1 MLSQVTITT
10 VKATVPALEAHGKD
24 ITTAFYKKLFE
35 THPQLLNIFNHTNQ
49 QKGRQQNALAT
60 TILAAAKYID
70 QLEILLPAVKQIA
83 HKHRSLQVMPEHYPV
98 VGETL
103 LWAIKD
109 VLGEA
114 ATDDI
119 LNAWGEAYG
128 VIADIFISVEKEM
141 YEKSAADYGWEGY
154 KSFIVSKKVQ
164 ESDNITSFYLKA
176 QDGSKL
182 PMFSPGQYISI
193 RVSIPGE
200 QYLLNRQYSLTALP
214 NEDYYRISVKREALE
229 GLPEGKVSNYLHN
242 FVNEGNHLEVTA
254 PAGDFTINIDDSAPI
269 HFIAAGV
276 GITPFMSMLHT
287 LADSN
292 SHRAISVI
300 HAVQNEKL
308 QAFHQELTELHE
320 KLSNFN
326 ASFYYEEGNVSQKQN
341 AFQYLSGRV
350 NDDTLHQLDTTG
362 VYYICGPVPFMQY
375 VVSTLY
381 KLGISKEQVIYEFFG
396 PSMKIKEQ

>member
-1 MLSQVTITT
+1 MLSQTTITT

-24 ITTAFYKKLFE
+24 ITTAFYQKLFE

-70 QLEILLPAVKQIA
+70 QLGVLLPAVKQIA
-83 HKHRSLQVMPEHYPV
+83 HKHRSLQVKPEHYPV

-128 VIADIFISVEKEM
+128 VIADIFISVEKDM
-141 YEKSAADYGWEGY
+141 YEEATADNGWEGY
-154 KSFIVSKKVQ
+154 KSFIVSKKTQ

-176 QDGSKL
+176 KDGSML
-182 PMFSPGQYISI
+182 PAFTPGQYISV
-193 RVSIPGE
+193 RVNIPGE

-214 NEDYYRISVKREALE
+214 NADYFRISVKREALK
-229 GLPEGKVSNYLHN
+229 GLPEGKVSNYLHD
-242 FVNEGNHLEVTA
+242 FVNEGDHLEVTV
-254 PAGDFTINIDDSAPI
+254 PAGDFTMNIDNSTPI

-308 QAFHQELTELHE
+308 QAFHQELTELYE

-326 ASFYYEEGNVSQKQN
+326 ASFYYEEGDVSQKQN
-341 AFQYLSGRV
+341 IFQYFSGRV
-350 NDDTLHQLDTTG
+350 NDDTLQQLDTAG

-381 KLGISKEQVIYEFFG
+381 KLGVPKEQVKYEFFG
-396 PSMKIKEQ
+396 PSLEIQEQ

>member
-1 MLSQVTITT
+1 MLSQSTITT
-10 VKATVPALEAHGKD
+10 IKATVPALEAYGTD

-60 TILAAAKYID
+60 TVLAAAKYID
-70 QLEILLPAVKQIA
+70 QLEVLLPAVKQIA
-83 HKHRSLQVMPEHYPV
+83 HKHRSLQVKPEHYPI

-109 VLGEA
+109 VLKDA
-114 ATDDI
+114 ATEEI

-141 YEKSAADYGWEGY
+141 YEEAAADLGWEGY

-164 ESDNITSFYLKA
+164 ESNNITSFYLKA
-176 QDGSKL
+176 EDGSKL
-182 PMFSPGQYISI
+182 PAFSPGQYISV
-193 RVSIPGE
+193 RVSIPNE

-214 NEDYYRISVKREALE
+214 NEDYFRISVKREALD
-229 GLPEGKVSNYLHN
+229 GLPAGKVSNYLHD
-242 FVNEGNHLEVTA
+242 FINEGDALEVTA
-254 PAGDFTINIDDSAPI
+254 PAGDFTIDLYQSKPI

-287 LADSN
+287 LADAK
-292 SHRAISVI
+292 SHRDLTVI
-300 HAVQNEKL
+300 HAVQNEQV
-308 QAFHQELTELHE
+308 QAFHQELTSFQNQLP
-320 KLSNFN
+320 NFS
-326 ASFYYEEGNVSQKQN
+326 ASFYYENGESSQKQEG
-341 AFQYLSGRV
+341 FQYFAGRV
-350 NDDTLHQLDTTG
+350 NESALQQLDTTG
-362 VYYICGPVPFMQY
+362 IYYVCGPVPFMQY

-381 KLGISKEQVIYEFFG
+381 KLGVSEEQVKYEFFG
-396 PSMKIKEQ
+396 PSMSIQQS

>member
-1 MLSQVTITT
+1 MLSQSTITT
-10 VKATVPALEAHGKD
+10 IKATVPALEAYGKD

-60 TILAAAKYID
+60 TVLAAAKYID
-70 QLEILLPAVKQIA
+70 QLEVLLPAVKQIA
-83 HKHRSLQVMPEHYPV
+83 HKHRSLQVLPEHYPV

-109 VLGEA
+109 VLGDA
-114 ATDDI
+114 ATDEI

-141 YEKSAADYGWEGY
+141 YEEAAAELGWEGY
-154 KSFIVSKKVQ
+154 KSFIISKKVQ

-176 QDGSKL
+176 AAGAKL
-182 PMFSPGQYISI
+182 PAFNPGQYITV

-214 NEDYYRISVKREALE
+214 NEDYYRISVKREAIE
-229 GLPEGKVSNYLHN
+229 GSPAGKVSNYLHD
-242 FVNEGNHLEVTA
+242 FINEGDAIEVTA
-254 PAGDFTINIDDSAPI
+254 PAGDFTIDLYQSKPI
-269 HFIAAGV
+269 HLIAAGV

-287 LADSN
+287 LADAK
-292 SHRAISVI
+292 SHRDITVV
-300 HAVQNEKL
+300 HAVQNEHV
-308 QAFHQELTELHE
+308 QAFHQELAALQN
-320 KLSNFN
+320 KLSNFS
-326 ASFYYEEGNVSQKQN
+326 ASFYYESGDGCEKQES
-341 AFQYLSGRV
+341 FQYAAGRI
-350 NDDTLHQLDTTG
+350 NEETLQQLDSTG
-362 VYYICGPVPFMQY
+362 IYYVCGPVPFMQY

-381 KLGISKEQVIYEFFG
+381 KMGISEEQVKYEFFG
-396 PSMKIKEQ
+396 PAMAIEQA

>member
-1 MLSQVTITT
+1 MLSQQTIDIIKSTVPVLEIKGNEITT
-10 VKATVPALEAHGKD
+10 V
-24 ITTAFYKKLFE
+24 FYSNLFRDYPE
-35 THPQLLNIFNHTNQ
+35 LLNIFNQTNQ
-49 QKGRQQNALAT
+49 QKGRQQNALANT
-60 TILAAAKYID
+60 VYAAAANID
-70 QLEILLPAVKQIA
+70 RLPVLLPVVKQIA
-83 HKHRSLQVMPEHYPV
+83 HKHRSLMVKAEHYPI
-98 VGETL
+98 VGEYL
-103 LWAIKD
+103 LKAIKE

-114 ATDDI
+114 ATDEI
-119 LNAWGEAYG
+119 LSAWAEAYG
-128 VIADIFISVEKEM
+128 VIADIFISVENEM
-141 YEKSAADYGWEGY
+141 YEKAAADYGWEGY

-287 LADSN
+287 LAGSN

-300 HAVQNEKL
+300 HAVQN
-308 QAFHQELTELHE
+308 
-320 KLSNFN
+320 
-326 ASFYYEEGNVSQKQN
+326 V
-341 AFQYLSGRV
+341 
-350 NDDTLHQLDTTG
+350 
-362 VYYICGPVPFMQY
+362 
-375 VVSTLY
+375 
-381 KLGISKEQVIYEFFG
+381 
-396 PSMKIKEQ
+396 